1 MPESQT
7 NLSWDVLLDLSGPAT
22 GPRHELLAVAL
33 RSAIRDGVLP
43 VGTAL
48 PPSRKLATDL
58 SCSRWLVTQAY
69 EQLVAEG
76 YLAAR
81 TGAATRVLWSPE
93 RDGRVART
101 PPAAAPAPRYDL
113 APGVPD
119 LRAFP
124 RRRWAEA
131 LREVLTTVPH
141 SEFGIPPTGGH
152 PRLRA
157 VMAEYLRRCRGAST
171 TPRDVTICAGVVEGV
186 THVCRALAAA
196 GVTAVAVEDPS
207 WGRTR
212 QAAAAAG
219 LTVVPV
225 PVDEDG
231 VRVDRLGGV
240 RALIVTPA
248 HQFPTGTVL
257 APARRAALV
266 EWARAVDGLVL
277 EDDYDAD
284 FRYDRRPVGTIQ
296 GMAPSH
302 VALFGSVSKTLSPA
316 LGIGWHVL
324 PPAWAEPFRAA
335 NPAVTTPPVADQ
347 LALAAFVEQGGYD
360 RQLRAVR
367 SRYRA
372 RRDALVAALATHLP
386 DSRITGV
393 AAGLHL
399 LLHLGGTP
407 DTGSLVRR
415 AAAEGLRLVD
425 LAAYGSTI
433 PDDPTLVLGYGNL
446 ADNAVLPAVTLLADL
461 L

>member
-1 MPESQT
+1 VPESQT
-7 NLSWDVLLDLSGPAT
+7 NLSWDVLLDLAGPEV
-22 GPRHELLAVAL
+22 GPRHERLARAL

-43 VGTAL
+43 VGAAL
-48 PPSRKLATDL
+48 PPSRKLAADL

-69 EQLVAEG
+69 AQLVAEG

-93 RDGRVART
+93 RDGRVAAT
-101 PPAAAPAPRYDL
+101 SSTATPAARYDL

-131 LREVLTTVPH
+131 LRGVLTTMPH
-141 SEFGIPPTGGH
+141 TEFGVPPTGGH

-157 VMAEYLRRCRGAST
+157 VLAEYLRRCRGAST
-171 TPRDVTICAGVVEGV
+171 TPRDVTVCAGVTEGM
-186 THVCRALAAA
+186 THVCRTLAAA
-196 GVTAVAVEDPS
+196 GVTAIAVEDPS

-240 RALIVTPA
+240 RAVVVTPA

-266 EWARAVDGLVL
+266 EWARDVDGLVL

-335 NPAVTTPPVADQ
+335 NPAVTTPPVVDQ
-347 LALAAFVEQGGYD
+347 LALAAFIEEGGYD

-399 LLHLGGTP
+399 VLHLGGAT
-407 DTGSLVRR
+407 DTAALVRR

-425 LAAYGSTI
+425 LAAYRST
-433 PDDPTLVLGYGNL
+433 PVAEPALVLGYGNL
-446 ADNAVLPAVTLLADL
+446 ADNAVLPAVTLLAAL
-461 L
+461 V

>member
-7 NLSWDVLLDLSGPAT
+7 NLSWDVLLDLSGPA
-22 GPRHELLAVAL
+22 GARHERLAGAL
-33 RSAIRDGVLP
+33 RSAVRDGVLP

-58 SCSRWLVTQAY
+58 GCSRWLVTQAY
-69 EQLVAEG
+69 GQLVAEG
-76 YLAAR
+76 YLEAR
-81 TGAATRVLWSPE
+81 TGAATRVSWSPGRDE
-93 RDGRVART
+93 RR
-101 PPAAAPAPRYDL
+101 PPAARVAAPVPRYDL

-124 RRRWAEA
+124 RRRWADA
-131 LREVLTTVPH
+131 LRDVLTTMPH
-141 SEFGIPPTGGH
+141 TEFGVPPLGGH

-157 VMAEYLRRCRGAST
+157 VVAEYLRRCRGASAA
-171 TPRDVTICAGVVEGV
+171 PRDVTICAGVTEGV
-186 THVCRALAAA
+186 TRVCRALAAR

-212 QAAAAAG
+212 QAVAAAG

-231 VRVDRLGGV
+231 VRVDLLGGT
-240 RALIVTPA
+240 RAVVVTPA

-266 EWARAVDGLVL
+266 AWARDVDGLVL
-277 EDDYDAD
+277 EDDYDAE
-284 FRYDRRPVGTIQ
+284 FRYDRRPVGTVQ
-296 GMAPSH
+296 GMAPAH

-324 PPAWAEPFRAA
+324 PPAWTESYQAA
-335 NPAVTTPPVADQ
+335 NPAAATPSVVDQ
-347 LALAAFVEQGGYD
+347 LALAAFIDQGGYD
-360 RQLRAVR
+360 RHLRAVR
-367 SRYRA
+367 LRYRS

-386 DSRITGV
+386 DSRTTGV

-399 LLHLGGTP
+399 LLHLGGAV
-407 DTGSLVRR
+407 DTGALVRR

-425 LAAYGSTI
+425 LAAYRST
-433 PDDPTLVLGYGNL
+433 PPEEPALVLGYGNL
-446 ADNAVLPAVTLLADL
+446 ADNAVLPAVALLASL

>member
-7 NLSWDVLLDLSGPAT
+7 NLSWDVLLDLSGPEV
-22 GPRHELLAVAL
+22 GPRHERLARAL

-43 VGTAL
+43 VGAAV
-48 PPSRKLATDL
+48 PPSRKLAADL

-69 EQLVAEG
+69 AQLVAEG

-93 RDGRVART
+93 RDGRAPV
-101 PPAAAPAPRYDL
+101 PSSAAVPAPRYDL

-131 LREVLTTVPH
+131 LRGVLTTMPH
-141 SEFGIPPTGGH
+141 TEFGIPPTGGH

-157 VMAEYLRRCRGAST
+157 VLAEYLRRCRGAST
-171 TPRDVTICAGVVEGV
+171 TPRDITICAGVTEGV

-196 GVTAVAVEDPS
+196 GVTAIAVEDPS

-231 VRVDRLGGV
+231 VRVDRLAGV
-240 RALIVTPA
+240 RAVVVTPA

-266 EWARAVDGLVL
+266 EWARDVNGLVL

-284 FRYDRRPVGTIQ
+284 FRYDRRPVGTVQ

-335 NPAVTTPPVADQ
+335 NPAVTTPPVVDQ

-367 SRYRA
+367 SRYRV

-386 DSRITGV
+386 GSRITGV

-399 LLHLGGTP
+399 VLHLGGDV
-407 DTGSLVRR
+407 DTGALVRR

-425 LAAYGSTI
+425 LAAYSGT
-433 PDDPTLVLGYGNL
+433 PPEQPALVLGYGNL
-446 ADNAVLPAVTLLADL
+446 ADSAVLPAVTLLAAL

>member
-7 NLSWDVLLDLSGPAT
+7 NLSWDVLLDLSGPDV
-22 GPRHELLAVAL
+22 GPRHERLARAL

-43 VGTAL
+43 LGSAL
-48 PPSRKLATDL
+48 PPSRALAADL
-58 SCSRWLVTQAY
+58 ACSRWLVTQAY
-69 EQLVAEG
+69 AQLVAEG
-76 YLAAR
+76 YLEAR

-93 RDGRVART
+93 REGRPPRT
-101 PPAAAPAPRYDL
+101 SSATAPAPRYDL
-113 APGVPD
+113 APGLPD

-124 RRRWAEA
+124 RRRWADA
-131 LREVLTTVPH
+131 LREALNTMPH
-141 SEFGIPPTGGH
+141 TEFGVPPRGGH

-157 VMAEYLRRCRGAST
+157 VVAEYLRRCRGAST
-171 TPRDVTICAGVVEGV
+171 TPRDVTICAGVTEGV
-186 THVCRALAAA
+186 TGVCRALAAA
-196 GVTAVAVEDPS
+196 GVTSIAVEEPS

-212 QAAAAAG
+212 QAVAAAG

-231 VRVDRLGGV
+231 VRVDLLHGV
-240 RALIVTPA
+240 RAVVVTPA

-266 EWARAVDGLVL
+266 AWARDVDGLVL

-284 FRYDRRPVGTIQ
+284 FRYDRRPVGTVQ
-296 GMAPSH
+296 GMAPAH

-335 NPAVTTPPVADQ
+335 NPAAATPPVVDQ
-347 LALAAFVEQGGYD
+347 LAFAAFVEQGGYD

-367 SRYRA
+367 LRYRA

-399 LLHLGGTP
+399 LLHLPGSP
-407 DTGSLVRR
+407 DTGALVRR
-415 AAAEGLRLVD
+415 AAAEGLNLVD
-425 LAAYGSTI
+425 LNTYRDEHS
-433 PDDPTLVLGYGNL
+433 DDPTLVLGYGNL
-446 ADNAVLPAVTLLADL
+446 ADGAVLPAVALLASL